1 MVHRHF
7 GVLTPKNIRSVC
19 LYAVACVLISAG
31 LARAGEKSK
40 IYDLTQIIERAID
53 VHLRIKLSQD
63 EIKAAEAVKKS
74 QKTNFYPTFSAT
86 YQYTHNDD
94 EVTVPFV
101 GVTTPE
107 NEYTFIASVRQP
119 LFSGFSILNRY
130 EIAGLGLDVAKIN
143 EKLVRQNIIFEAN
156 NIYFSLL
163 KAQKLSAVAEDT
175 VKQIEAQA
183 DVARNF
189 YQVGMTPLNDLL
201 QAQVELA
208 NAKQD
213 LVIAQNNLEA
223 AESDLNTFLRWPINT
238 PVQIQDVLGYTP
250 FEKDLDYCLETAQ
263 QNRLELRIAD
273 RRVEIAEKE
282 VKLAKKDYYP
292 TVMLEG
298 NIYSS
303 GSDWKLE
310 GEVGLRNDPQ
320 RWDIKTTA
328 QWNFWEWGRTTHG
341 VKEKRS
347 RVSQAV
353 HEKSEVQE
361 NLNLEVKRAF
371 LKTIETEKNIATA
384 EKAIEQAKE
393 NLRINQERYKE
404 QVATTTDVL
413 DAQTLLSRTMTNY
426 YNALYDLKISK
437 ASLSRAMGQEAME

>member
-1 MVHRHF
+1 MMHRHF
-7 GVLTPKNIRSVC
+7 GVLTPRNIRSIC
-19 LYAVACVLISAG
+19 HYAVAFVLISSG
-31 LARAGEKSK
+31 LARAGEPTRV
-40 IYDLTQIIERAID
+40 YDLSQTIERAID

-63 EIKAAEAVKKS
+63 EIKAAESVKKS
-74 QKTNFYPTFSAT
+74 EKTNFYPTFSAA
-86 YQYTHNDD
+86 YRYTRNDD
-94 EVTVPFV
+94 KATVPFL
-101 GVTTPE
+101 GVLTPE
-107 NEYTFIASVRQP
+107 NEFAFIGSVRQP
-119 LFSGFSILNRY
+119 IFSGFSILSRY
-130 EIAGLGLDVAKIN
+130 EIAGLGLNIAEIN
-143 EKLVRQNIIFEAN
+143 EKLVRQNIIFESN
-156 NIYFSLL
+156 NVYFSLL
-163 KAQKLSAVAEDT
+163 KAQKLLAVAEDT
-175 VKQIEAQA
+175 VKQIEAQTE
-183 DVARNF
+183 VARNF

-208 NAKQD
+208 NAKQG
-213 LVIAQNNLEA
+213 LVIAQNNLESA
-223 AESDLNTFLRWPINT
+223 VSNFNTFLRWPINT
-238 PVQIQDVLGYTP
+238 TAQIQDVLVYTP

-263 QNRLELRIAD
+263 QNRLELQIAD

-292 TVMLEG
+292 NVLLEG
-298 NIYSS
+298 NIYSI
-303 GSDWKLE
+303 GSDWNLE
-310 GEVGLRNDPQ
+310 GDVGFNDPH
-320 RWDIKTTA
+320 RWEIRATA

-341 VKEKRS
+341 VKEKQS
-347 RVSQAV
+347 RVSQAIY
-353 HEKSEVQE
+353 EKSEVQE

-437 ASLSRAMGQEAME
+437 AALLRAMGQEAME